1 MDELRTMIAAIAMQG
16 LLARIE
22 EGEHWEPEE
31 VIDIA
36 VEMADKLLKRLND

>member
-1 MDELRTMIAAIAMQG
+1 MDELRTMIAAIAMQA
-16 LLARIE
+16 LLARLGE
-22 EGEHWEPEE
+22 NEGWEPDE